1 MNINEYKKLE
11 DSIKEESFGKEYK
24 NINVVMF
31 GLSIFG
37 HISSIFLAYFF
48 LSKIL
53 EGAITNNPFVV
64 FIASII
70 LLSGLELL
78 KRDIFQKFS
87 SQAIKLKTFVHK
99 NVYPLMLLSFAIV
112 SISFYASIT
121 GAKEFATKE
130 QQIQVIAEQDVKK
143 YEDSLSNIYNIKI
156 QDIEKDSKIIKGKID
171 QKDQEQTSLEA
182 VQPLTPQQRNRVRD
196 LKIERDQLRTD
207 LVSNDTTV
215 NRIKAEL
222 DFKIKEYESKINAS
236 SGEKKD
242 ENKNNTLFFVIISTL
257 VEFVI
262 LAGVYFNRYYKIRT
276 YNEFRAK
283 IERDPNYQKWILYDS
298 IIDLI
303 YNVDTKINDKAPS
316 TKSII
321 ELSKLNGNNILQ
333 KDANDFVKVLS
344 SLGILRTSGSAKYF
358 LKSKDIAKEIIKS
371 HFNIK

>member
-24 NINVVMF
+24 NINAVMF

-99 NVYPLMLLSFAIV
+99 NIYPLMLLSFAIV

-130 QQIQVIAEQDVKK
+130 EQIQVIAEQDVKK

-358 LKSKDIAKEIIKS
+358 LKSKDISKEIIKS

>member
-1 MNINEYKKLE
+1 M
-11 DSIKEESFGKEYK
+11 
-24 NINVVMF
+24 
-31 GLSIFG
+31 
-37 HISSIFLAYFF
+37 
-48 LSKIL
+48 
-53 EGAITNNPFVV
+53 
-64 FIASII
+64 
-70 LLSGLELL
+70 
-78 KRDIFQKFS
+78 
-87 SQAIKLKTFVHK
+87 
-99 NVYPLMLLSFAIV
+99 
-112 SISFYASIT
+112 
-121 GAKEFATKE
+121 
-130 QQIQVIAEQDVKK
+130 
-143 YEDSLSNIYNIKI
+143 
-156 QDIEKDSKIIKGKID
+156 
-171 QKDQEQTSLEA
+171 
-182 VQPLTPQQRNRVRD
+182 
-196 LKIERDQLRTD
+196 
-207 LVSNDTTV
+207 VSNDTTI

-222 DFKIKEYESKINAS
+222 DFKIKEYESKINES
-236 SGEKKD
+236 SGEKKN